1 MTDRW
6 SVEQACSQDVPEASL
21 TGLTVS
27 LELVWRFSCE
37 GGESKNLEKQVDE
50 RT

>member
-6 SVEQACSQDVPEASL
+6 SIEQACSQDASEAWL

-27 LELVWRFSCE
+27 LELVWRFSYE
-37 GGESKNLEKQVDE
+37 DGESKILKKQVDG